1 MNEVLAFVAFSILKI
16 GVVFGLLLLVVAYL
30 VLLERKVL
38 AHMQVRLGP
47 MRVGFHGLLQPIA
60 DGLKLFFKEDIFP
73 TKANK
78 IVYMFSP
85 VVCMIPALIT
95 FAIIPF
101 GDTFEILGYKTDLV
115 IADINI
121 GILYIFAAASIGI
134 YGLVLAGWSSNN
146 KYSLLGGLRSSAQMI
161 SYELA
166 MGLALIGVFMIS
178 ETLSL
183 TGIVEAQS
191 KIWFIILQPI
201 GFVIYA
207 IAAVAETNRTPF
219 DLPEAETEL
228 VAGYHT
234 EYSSMKFGMFF
245 LAEYANIITVSAI
258 GVTCFLG
265 GWHGPVLP
273 PVAWFLIKLFLCIFF
288 FIWLRATYPR
298 FRYDQLMK
306 FGWKILL
313 PIALANVL
321 VTGIVIIL
329 LQK

>member
-1 MNEVLAFVAFSILKI
+1 MEEVAAFIIFSALKVGI
-16 GVVFGLLLLVVAYL
+16 VFGLMLLVVAYL

-60 DGLKLFFKEDIFP
+60 DGIKLFFKEDIFP
-73 TKANK
+73 THANK
-78 IVYMFSP
+78 LVYMFSP
-85 VVCMIPALIT
+85 VVCIVPALIT

-101 GDTFEILGYKTDLV
+101 GDTFEIFGHSTDLV

-121 GILYIFAAASIGI
+121 GILYVFAAASIGV

-146 KYSLLGGLRSSAQMI
+146 KYSLLGGLRSAAQMI
-161 SYELA
+161 SYELS
-166 MGLALIGVFMIS
+166 MGLSLIGVLMIS
-178 ETLSL
+178 ETLSM

-191 KIWFIILQPI
+191 KVWFIVLQPV
-201 GFVIYA
+201 GFIIYA

-265 GWHGPVLP
+265 GWHGPFLP
-273 PVAWFLIKLFLCIFF
+273 PVVWFLIKLFCCIFC
-288 FIWLRATYPR
+288 FIWLRATFPR

-306 FGWKILL
+306 FGWKFLL
-313 PIALANVL
+313 PIALVNIL
-321 VTGIVIIL
+321 VTGFVMIL

>member
-1 MNEVLAFVAFSILKI
+1 MNEVLAFIVFSILKV
-16 GVVFGLLLLVVAYL
+16 GVVFGLLLLTVAYL

-73 TKANK
+73 TQANK

-101 GDTFEILGYKTDLV
+101 GDTFEIFGYKTDLV

-166 MGLALIGVFMIS
+166 MGLSLIGVFMIS

-183 TGIVEAQS
+183 KGIVEAQS
-191 KIWFIILQPI
+191 NIWFVILQPL

-258 GVTCFLG
+258 GVTVFLG

-273 PVAWFLIKLFLCIFF
+273 PVAWFLIKLFFCIFF

-321 VTGIVIIL
+321 ITGIVIIL

>member
-1 MNEVLAFVAFSILKI
+1 MVEVLAFVAFSILKV

-73 TKANK
+73 TQANK
-78 IVYMFSP
+78 FVYMFSP
-85 VVCMIPALIT
+85 VICMIPALIT

-101 GDTFEILGYKTDLV
+101 GNTIKILGYSTDLV

-121 GILYIFAAASIGI
+121 GILYVFASASIGI
-134 YGLVLAGWSSNN
+134 YGIVLAGWSSNN

-161 SYELA
+161 SYELS
-166 MGLALIGVFMIS
+166 MGLALIGVLMIS
-178 ETLSL
+178 ETLSM

-191 KIWFIILQPI
+191 KIWFVVLQPI
-201 GFVIYA
+201 GFIIYS

-258 GVTCFLG
+258 AVTCFLG

-273 PVAWFLIKLFLCIFF
+273 PVVWFLIKLFLCIFF

-306 FGWKILL
+306 FGWKFLL
-313 PIALANVL
+313 PVALANIL
-321 VTGIVIIL
+321 VTGIVML
-329 LQK
+329 MLQK

>member
-1 MNEVLAFVAFSILKI
+1 MEQVIAFVVFSFLKVGI
-16 GVVFGLLLLVVAYL
+16 VFGLMLLVVAYL

-47 MRVGFHGLLQPIA
+47 MRVGFHGLMQPLA
-60 DGLKLFFKEDIFP
+60 DGIKLFFKEDIFP
-73 TKANK
+73 THANK
-78 IVYMFSP
+78 LVYMFSP
-85 VVCMIPALIT
+85 VVCMVPALVT

-101 GDTFEILGYKTDLV
+101 GDTFEVLGYSTDLV
-115 IADINI
+115 IADVNI
-121 GILYIFAAASIGI
+121 GILFVFAAASIGV

-146 KYSLLGGLRSSAQMI
+146 KYSLLGGLRSAAQMI
-161 SYELA
+161 SYELS
-166 MGLALIGVFMIS
+166 MGLSLIGVLMIS
-178 ETLSL
+178 ETLSM

-191 KIWFIILQPI
+191 KVWFIVLQPV
-201 GFVIYA
+201 GFIIYS
-207 IAAVAETNRTPF
+207 IAAIAETNRTPF

-258 GVTCFLG
+258 AVTCFLG
-265 GWHGPVLP
+265 GWHGPFLP
-273 PVAWFLIKLFLCIFF
+273 PVAWFLLKLFCCIFF

-306 FGWKILL
+306 FGWKVLL
-313 PIALANVL
+313 PIALVNIL
-321 VTGIVIIL
+321 VTGFIMIM